1 VTHLS
6 EALERHLAST
16 PRLADDL
23 PELVGSQELA
33 DAMLRGRHQA
43 NLYEATLLAAYCK
56 TSVKDFFELDST
68 KKGN

>member
-6 EALERHLAST
+6 EALERHIALI

-23 PELVGSQELA
+23 PELIGSQELA
-33 DAMLRGRHQA
+33 DAMISGRHQA

-56 TSVKDFFELDST
+56 TSVAEFFEQ
-68 KKGN
+68 

>member
-6 EALERHLAST
+6 EAFERHLAST
-16 PRLADDL
+16 PRLAEDL

-33 DAMLRGRHQA
+33 DAMLSGQHQA

-56 TSVKDFFELDST
+56 TSVAEFFELDSSE
-68 KKGN
+68 KGK

>member
-6 EALERHLAST
+6 EALDRHIALI
-16 PRLADDL
+16 PRLTDDL

-33 DAMLRGRHQA
+33 DAMLSGRHRA

-56 TSVKDFFELDST
+56 TSVAEFFELKTSE
-68 KKGN
+68 KGK